1 MFLQQHENKQTTT
14 MYDWSS
20 PRPRLA
26 HKWVSEAQH
35 LTLVPWDTWLV
46 DVGWFVLPS
55 GKLTWQWKI
64 PFSTR
69 EYIFKRAI
77 FHCQVLQVDIC

>member
-1 MFLQQHENKQTTT
+1 MFLQQHENKQTIT

-55 GKLTWQWKI
+55 G
-64 PFSTR
+64 
-69 EYIFKRAI
+69 
-77 FHCQVLQVDIC
+77 